1 MRKRISYDKWSTEQL
16 NRQVK
21 TLRFTTGLLG
31 GILLLLFALT
41 LNNSIKKGQI
51 DPLLISPVALS
62 VIIPINIKK
71 MREIKKELHR
81 RKEEQ

>member
-1 MRKRISYDKWSTEQL
+1 MRKKVSYDKWSTEQL

-21 TLRFTTGLLG
+21 SLRFATGLLG

-41 LNNSIKKGQI
+41 INNSIKKGQI
-51 DPLLISPVALS
+51 DPLLISPIALS

-71 MREIKKELHR
+71 MREIKKEIHR
-81 RKEEQ
+81 REAEQ